1 MKSRRRET
9 EKRYNNTE
17 GKGGKSLGPPS
28 CGEKKRAEMLVSV
41 LSEVSRPGFF
51 LPHSS
56 RHSLLRLS
64 LSLSVAEAFTAVAQ
78 GGRPAGRG
86 QRAEE
91 EEARFD
97 KQAVAEGRRQ
107 FSSTVHPGAATSIYL
122 YSCLLRRFV
131 PVRRPP
137 VVWAH
142 CREARWY

>member
-1 MKSRRRET
+1 
-9 EKRYNNTE
+9 
-17 GKGGKSLGPPS
+17 
-28 CGEKKRAEMLVSV
+28 MLVSV
-41 LSEVSRPGFF
+41 LSEVSRPGFLDPTAPGTLF
-51 LPHSS
+51 SV
-56 RHSLLRLS
+56 S

-107 FSSTVHPGAATSIYL
+107 FSCTVHPGAATSVYL

-131 PVRRPP
+131 PVRPPP
-137 VVWAH
+137 VVWTR
-142 CREARWY
+142 CREACGALAAAGFSP